1 MIYDPDNPLTDDQLE
16 QLGEENFDKMLEYLD
31 AMSAH
36 LSRKGNSKVK
46 EHKEQK
52 RQVLRDTGITK
63 IKTNRDQWFD

>member
-1 MIYDPDNPLTDDQLE
+1 MIYDPNNPLTDEQLE
-16 QLGEENFDKMLEYLD
+16 QLGKEDFDSMLEYLD
-31 AMSAH
+31 GVSAH
-36 LSRKGNSKVK
+36 ITRKGNPKVK